1 MTKHTDEYNAKI
13 KQKFSM
19 GYTQI
24 IVGAGLTL
32 SLEAYKH
39 ASIMSTNTYHLAEL
53 CTSSV
58 IALGVYNMYRFLTAP
73 RLQPARV
80 RTRK

>member
-1 MTKHTDEYNAKI
+1 MTKHAHEHDAKI

-24 IVGAGLTL
+24 IIGTGLTL
-32 SLEAYKH
+32 TLEAYNH
-39 ASIMSTNTYHLAEL
+39 SSIMSPNTYHLTEL

-58 IALGVYNMYRFLTAP
+58 IALGIYNIYRFLTAP

-80 RTRK
+80 KTHK